1 MNNKQMKTRLAL
13 LLAASLSVAGCGGD
27 KQTVVFPG
35 RGGDVFYTYPD
46 ADQRGVSTRAPI
58 VVRLSDPVADPL
70 ALDDTMIRL
79 VRDTT
84 PVPVDISVAPGSDD
98 RSIVLR
104 PVEPLAP
111 GATYTVELLNLN
123 SAKGQ
128 ITLPDG
134 GFSFTT
140 SLAARGPRAQQ
151 VSDDLFAVTRMFPD
165 DAELPILDFSTLRFQ
180 FSQPI
185 DVASVRYGDTLM
197 LKDDQDQLVP
207 AVVLAKGHFLT
218 VDPVEDLQAGSNYT
232 LTLSNQLTSRYGA
245 ALEPSFNGTD
255 SFTFSP
261 LPSGPTEVLALQ
273 APASGLPSEL
283 TGQPVNLVP
292 VIATLLGE
300 ETQSQQSGDV
310 FAELAFVPNY
320 PVATPLRIA
329 RGSMLTGDELV
340 VRIGGQIPAGFNSG
354 DVVVQ
359 FISDATGYLLPNP
372 YSTSPRAPRQIRV
385 FMDVA
390 ITTGNAVAN
399 SSFNQDVLHLELVG
413 QGIVENGVLVSDALT
428 VVESEV
434 LGLETAFGVLS
445 FRMEAYADQLAAPEP
460 AVDMDAPFVQSWQ
473 PDQLASSHRPGEPI
487 VINFNEAVDP
497 LSVLNNITVNKD
509 TIPVVPDQIRQDG
522 VSVIITLPL
531 EYGSVYDINL
541 LDGITDLSGN
551 PLPAQTLSFT
561 MPSYSASQPASPLA
575 LQAYPGFPCATI
587 ERDLGNDNVGR
598 CDGGQSTDDRLPL
611 PLMPADRSI
620 QVSFSQVMDPASIVL
635 GTTFLVE
642 EVDAAEATIAAVDGR
657 LEVRDREILFTPDQP
672 WTEGSLY
679 RYTLRSNGNAASSV
693 CNPATAICSAG
704 GLPLRTRLLSTSLA
718 TAPALNGGG
727 QDLEMFFRG
736 GPATSSVLTKLS
748 NLPTADVNSNGRRD
762 AGEENA
768 VANPDYL
775 KNSGRITVTDV
786 GGQVAAANIGCPVGE
801 TCPENTYVYATGALG
816 GEVFGFLTAEE
827 AAAVARAPLPADVA
841 ANGGILVYLHPTALV
856 TSNFIA
862 YSQTTLEPFTTA
874 DPADSGELIMRIR
887 YECDARTNPVAPAP
901 AESTP
906 LRQCDP
912 GESGFGEGWI
922 IEGVDGPRFVAT
934 LNGYIDAPRLN
945 AVARVLGAP
954 TPLAHNQRSYGFTAN
969 VSGDVEFIDDG
980 RMSIALANETAI
992 VSLVNLSAAGVLNAD
1007 VELTLPMGEVILNV
1021 LSGSVKR

>member
-13 LLAASLSVAGCGGD
+13 LLAASLTVAGCGGD

-35 RGGDVFYTYPD
+35 RGGEVFYTYPD

-70 ALDDTMIRL
+70 ALDDSMIRL
-79 VRDTT
+79 MQDTT
-84 PVPVDISVAPGSDD
+84 PVPVEISVAPGSDD
-98 RSIVLR
+98 RSVVLR

-111 GATYTVELLNLN
+111 GVTYTVELLDLN

-128 ITLPDG
+128 ITLADG

-140 SLAARGPRAQQ
+140 ALAAKGPRAQQ
-151 VSDDLFAVTRMFPD
+151 VSDALFAVTRMFPD
-165 DAELPILDFSTLRFQ
+165 NAELPILDFSTLRFQ

-218 VDPVEDLQAGSNYT
+218 VDPVEDLQAGSSYT

-245 ALEPSFNGTD
+245 ALELSFDGTD
-255 SFTFSP
+255 SFSFSP

-273 APASGLPSEL
+273 APASGLPSAL

-372 YSTSPRAPRQIRV
+372 YSTSPKAPRQIRV

-445 FRMEAYADQLAAPEP
+445 FRMEAYADQLAAPAP
-460 AVDMDAPFVQSWQ
+460 AVDLDAPFVQSWM
-473 PDQLASSHRPGEPI
+473 PNQLASSHRPGEPV

-497 LSVLNNITVNKD
+497 LSLVNRIVVSEN
-509 TIPVVPDQIRQDG
+509 TMPVAVEQIRQDG

-531 EYGSVYDINL
+531 NYGADYDIAL
-541 LDGITDLSGN
+541 LDGITDLAGN

-561 MPSYSASQPASPLA
+561 MPSYATAQPASPLA
-575 LQAYPGFPCATI
+575 LQVYPGFPCVSVQ
-587 ERDLGNDNVGR
+587 RDIANNNAGR
-598 CDGGQSTDDRLPL
+598 CDGSQTTDDRLPL
-611 PLMPADRSI
+611 ATMPADRSI
-620 QVSFSQVMDPASIVL
+620 QVSFSQVMDPASIAL
-635 GTTFLVE
+635 GSTFLVE
-642 EVDAAEATIAAVDGR
+642 EVDATEATVAAVDGR
-657 LEVRDREILFTPDQP
+657 LEVRERELLFTPDQP
-672 WTEGSLY
+672 WQDGTLY
-679 RYTLRSNGNAASSV
+679 RYTLRSNGNAASAV
-693 CNPATAICSAG
+693 CNPATAICSAD
-704 GLPLRTRLLSTSLA
+704 GLPLKTRVLSTTLA
-718 TAPALNGGG
+718 AAPALNGGG
-727 QDLEMFFRG
+727 LDMQIFFRG
-736 GPATSSVLTKLS
+736 APASSSVLTKLA

-768 VANPDYL
+768 VADPDYL
-775 KNSGRITVTDV
+775 KNSARITVSGV
-786 GGQVAAANIGCPVGE
+786 GGQVAEANIGCPIGQS
-801 TCPENTYVYATGALG
+801 CPEATYVYATGALG
-816 GEVFGFLTAEE
+816 GEVVGFLDATE
-827 AAAVARAPLPADVA
+827 AAAVARAPLPAEVA
-841 ANGGILVYLHPTALV
+841 ANGGILVYLHPTVLM
-856 TSNFIA
+856 TSNFVA
-862 YSQTTLEPFTTA
+862 YARTTLEPITTA

-887 YECDARTNPVAPAP
+887 YECDARTNPVAPSP

-912 GESGFGEGWI
+912 AETGFGEGWI
-922 IEGVDGPRFVAT
+922 IEGVEGPRFLAT

-945 AVARVLGAP
+945 AVARVLGVP
-954 TPLAHNQRSYGFTAN
+954 TPLEHNQRSYGFTAN

-980 RMSIALANETAI
+980 RMSIALANETPI
-992 VSLVNLSAAGVLNAD
+992 VALVSLSAAGVLNAD
-1007 VELTLPMGEVILNV
+1007 VELTLPLGEVILNV

>member
-1 MNNKQMKTRLAL
+1 MNNKMMKTRFVL
-13 LLAASLSVAGCGGD
+13 LLAASLTVVGCGGNE
-27 KQTVVFPG
+27 QTVVFPG

-70 ALDDTMIRL
+70 ALDDSMIRL
-79 VRDTT
+79 MQDSTQ
-84 PVPVDISVAPGSDD
+84 VPVEISVAPGSDD

-104 PVEPLAP
+104 PVDPLAP
-111 GATYTVELLNLN
+111 GVTYSVELLNLN

-140 SLAARGPRAQQ
+140 SLAAKGPRSLQ

-207 AVVLAKGHFLT
+207 AIVLAKGHFLT
-218 VDPVEDLQAGSNYT
+218 IDPVDDLQSGSSYT
-232 LTLSNQLTSRYGA
+232 LTLSDQLSSRYGA
-245 ALEPSFNGTD
+245 ALELSFDGSD

-292 VIATLLGE
+292 VIAALLGE
-300 ETQSQQSGDV
+300 ETQSQQQGDV

-460 AVDMDAPFVQSWQ
+460 AVDMDAPFVQSWM
-473 PDQLASSHRPGEPI
+473 PDQLASSHRPGEPV

-497 LSVLNNITVNKD
+497 LSLLNNITVNED
-509 TIPVVPDQIRQDG
+509 TVAVVPEQIRQDG

-531 EYGSVYDINL
+531 NYGSDYDINL

-561 MPSYSASQPASPLA
+561 MPSYAASQPASPLA
-575 LQAYPGFPCATI
+575 LQTYPGFPCATI
-587 ERDLGNDNVGR
+587 GRDLANNNVGR
-598 CDGGQSTDDRLPL
+598 CDGSQTTDDRLPL
-611 PLMPADRSI
+611 PVMPADRSI
-620 QVSFSQVMDPASIVL
+620 QVSFSQVMDAASIVA
-635 GTTFLVE
+635 GSTFLVE
-642 EVDAAEATIAAVDGR
+642 EVDATEATIANVEGR

-679 RYTLRSNGNAASSV
+679 RYTLRSNGNAASAA
-693 CNPATAICSAG
+693 CNPASAICSAD

-727 QDLEMFFRG
+727 QDMEIFFRG
-736 GPATSSVLTKLS
+736 GPVSSSVLTKLS
-748 NLPTADVNSNGRRD
+748 NLPTADVNSNSRRD

-768 VANPDYL
+768 VDDPDYL

-786 GGQVAAANIGCPVGE
+786 GGQVAAANVGCPVGQ
-801 TCPENTYVYATGALG
+801 TCLTDTYVYATGALG
-816 GEVFGFLTAEE
+816 GEVVGFLDATE
-827 AAAVARAPLPADVA
+827 AAAMARAPLPADVA
-841 ANGGILVYLHPTALV
+841 ANGGILVYLHPTALL
-856 TSNFIA
+856 TSNFVA
-862 YSQTTLEPFTTA
+862 YAQTTLEPLTTA
-874 DPADSGELIMRIR
+874 DPTDSGELIMRIR
-887 YECDARTNPVAPAP
+887 YQCDARSNPVAPAP
-901 AESTP
+901 AESTA

-922 IEGVDGPRFVAT
+922 VEGVDGPRFLAT
-934 LNGYIDAPRLN
+934 LNGYIDAPRLD
-945 AVARVLGAP
+945 AVARVVGLP
-954 TPLAHNQRSYGFTAN
+954 IPLSHNQRSYGFTAN

-980 RMSIALANETAI
+980 RMSIALANETPI
-992 VSLVNLSAAGVLNAD
+992 VALVNLSAAGVLNAD